1 MKNNILSKFIYILLF
16 LNINFTIAYSEQ
28 FKFNVTEIEILNNGN
43 LYKGLDKGS
52 IETDTGILINAQTF
66 IYDKLKNTVNAEGNV
81 KIEDTI
87 NNYVIFSDNAV
98 YRRNEEI
105 VSAFGNSRAIDNQNR
120 EIIADKISY
129 SKIPNIINA
138 EGNVK
143 IEDTINNYVI
153 YSNFIDYFISDEKI
167 ITKGYT
173 EANIESE
180 YNFISKNVLFE
191 LKTKKLSSKS
201 KSSIKDKNN
210 QIYYLDEFVYFVDTS
225 MLKAKEILTIT
236 NYNLPKSDKFY
247 FSEGI
252 FDLKNKEFAAKD
264 TKLNIHNNVF
274 GVENNNPRIYSV
286 SSKGDQNITKLKKG
300 IFTSCQK
307 REGCSPWSIK
317 SDQITH
323 DKNKKQLEYKNA
335 ILNVYDIP
343 VFYFPK
349 FFHPD
354 PSVNKQTGLLKP
366 EINKSNVLGSSIT
379 QPYFKIISK
388 NKDYTFSPTWFDNK
402 IFSFQNEYRQANEN
416 SNFIADF
423 GFVNGYKDN
432 NRSHLFAN
440 YDLNLKMDEFEKSR
454 LFFSVEQVSND
465 TYLKVFDTHITNS
478 EARPDNLNIMNN
490 KVKLTLNH
498 EDYNFVSGLEVYEDL
513 NVTKNS
519 DRYEYVLPYYEY
531 DTVLNKKVF
540 NGTLSLSSS
549 GNNNLNN
556 TNNLESNIQN
566 NLNYESESYI
576 SKLGFLNNF
585 NVNLKN
591 LNSLGKK
598 NSNYKSS
605 PQLELMSLFEITSSL
620 PLIKKQNNYDNYLT
634 PKISFKFNPSDMKNY
649 SSKSRIIDASNVFS
663 NGRLGLNDTFESGK
677 SLTLGID
684 FKKEKK
690 KYG

>member
-1 MKNNILSKFIYILLF
+1 MEL
-16 LNINFTIAYSEQ
+16 T
-28 FKFNVTEIEILNNGN
+28 T
-43 LYKGLDKGS
+43 
-52 IETDTGILINAQTF
+52 
-66 IYDKLKNTVNAEGNV
+66 
-81 KIEDTI
+81 KI
-87 NNYVIFSDNAV
+87 
-98 YRRNEEI
+98 
-105 VSAFGNSRAIDNQNR
+105 
-120 EIIADKISY
+120 
-129 SKIPNIINA
+129 
-138 EGNVK
+138 
-143 IEDTINNYVI
+143 
-153 YSNFIDYFISDEKI
+153 
-167 ITKGYT
+167 
-173 EANIESE
+173 
-180 YNFISKNVLFE
+180 
-191 LKTKKLSSKS
+191 LSSKS

-210 QIYYLDEFVYFVDTS
+210 QIYYLDEFVYSVDTS
-225 MLKAKEILTIT
+225 VLKAKEILTIT

-252 FDLKNKEFAAKD
+252 FNLKKKEFAAKD

-274 GVENNNPRIYSV
+274 GVESNNPRIYSV
-286 SSKGDQNITKLKKG
+286 SSEGNQNITKLKKG

-323 DKNKKQLEYKNA
+323 DKNKKQLDYKNA
-335 ILNVYDIP
+335 ILNIYDIP

-379 QPYFKIISK
+379 QPYYNIISQ

-440 YDLNLKMDEFEKSR
+440 YDLDLKMNEFEKSK
-454 LFFSVEQVSND
+454 LFLSVEQVSND

-498 EDYNFVSGLEVYEDL
+498 EDYNFVSGIESYENL

-531 DTVLNKKVF
+531 DTVLNEKVF
-540 NGTLSLSSS
+540 NGTLSFNSS
-549 GNNNLNN
+549 GNNKLNN
-556 TNNLESNIQN
+556 TNKLESKIQN
-566 NLNYESESYI
+566 NLNYQSESYI

-585 NVNLKN
+585 NVNFKN

-605 PQLELMSLFEITSSL
+605 PQVELMSLFEITSSL

-649 SSKSRIIDASNVFS
+649 SSKSRIIDANNVFS
-663 NGRLGLNDTFESGK
+663 NGRLGLSDTFESGK

-690 KYG
+690 NMDDINNFFEAKLATVFRDKEEKFIPKKSTLHRKMSNVFGSVTNNINDNFIFDYKFSLDNDLNTFEYNQFSTTLSFDNFITSFKFLEENGEMGDANVFENSISYNFDDSNFLTFKTRRNRKINLTEYYDLVYEYKNDCLTAGIKYKKSYYEDRDVKPTENLLFTITLFPLTTYEYNAEDLVN